1 MSEEAGDWRRLL
13 LMQKTQLH
21 LFDYSHLSVARGPTT
36 SSVSNIPEIQ
46 IKIEAFVFWGD
57 DVWML
62 FFIVREGFVLG

>member
-1 MSEEAGDWRRLL
+1 
-13 LMQKTQLH
+13 MQKTQLH
-21 LFDYSHLSVARGPTT
+21 LFDYSHLSVASGLTT

-57 DVWML
+57 KVWML